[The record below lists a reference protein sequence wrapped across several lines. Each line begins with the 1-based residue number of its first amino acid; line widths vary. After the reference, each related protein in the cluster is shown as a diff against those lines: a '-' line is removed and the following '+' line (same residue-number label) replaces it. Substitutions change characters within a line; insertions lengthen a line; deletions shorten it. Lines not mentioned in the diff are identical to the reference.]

1 MYVVPNDSLGED
13 VCAGC
18 IADIT
23 SLAAGRLGAYSPL
36 SVQVTKRCLNI
47 QLGLPSEPSRLHS
60 CRTWEQCDGHLAPL
74 VPRSGKL
81 WGLGGDRHIPSLI
94 HDRLPP
100 WLGAGGHAHGQF
112 SPTRPASLLQ
122 AIADFT
128 APGFQPPHCPLY
140 ALVPTQLPD
149 RTPLAAVI
157 APWSEKTVSR

>member
-60 CRTWEQCDGHLAPL
+60 FTGACTPKGRW
-74 VPRSGKL
+74 
-81 WGLGGDRHIPSLI
+81 
-94 HDRLPP
+94 
-100 WLGAGGHAHGQF
+100 GAGGHAHGQF